1 MKNIYNDTITAI
13 SSGNINQAIS
23 IIRISGPEAIEI
35 IKKIYTGKIGKD
47 KEITYGYIFDP
58 LNNKKI
64 DEVLVNFFIGNKNYI
79 GEDTIEINAHG
90 GIIVT
95 NKILN
100 LIIANGARL
109 ATRGEFSKRAFLN
122 GKISLEKAE
131 AINSLI
137 HAKTNIQAEIAI
149 KQFDD
154 KDNEIIEKLEEELL
168 RIISIIEINIDYSD
182 YNDIEQMN
190 TTKLITLIN
199 NLKNNINLIVKKSEN
214 ASDVYN
220 GIKVAIVG
228 QPNAGKSSILNILL
242 GKEKAIVTDVAGTTR
257 DIVEGD
263 YELNGI
269 LFKIIDTA
277 GIRKTTDKVESI
289 GIERSIK
296 AIEEAKIVIHLITP
310 TQKES
315 NEDNLIKD
323 LSKNKIYIPVLNK
336 SDQLLEEN
344 KEKYKNFVWTSAKNN
359 NTWELK
365 NALIKNYLD
374 LDYEDPELIYNTRRL
389 GLLKQSV
396 NELNA
401 ALESLMNGF
410 GPEVVILDINKAWT
424 ILREILNKEHDNET
438 LLDNMFS
445 KFCLGK

>member
-199 NLKNNINLIVKKSEN
+199 NLKNDINLIVKKSEN

-336 SDQLLEEN
+336 SDQLSEEN

-396 NELNA
+396 NELNV